1 MSGFISWV
9 DVKKSRQNVFED
21 EKSEVE
27 EQQVQQPVRGISWQG
42 IEHAHPQSLSRIL
55 RQREIGGSSGR
66 SFSPSTR
73 SIPAELKEH
82 VFDDIGPQRF
92 FQGTSGDVT
101 CMAWAPEGNRFAAG
115 SIAITDERS
124 MQYNKPCNLLL
135 GDTQESAVYELPE
148 HHIQRPINTD
158 IGNVNSLHSMRE
170 TQDER
175 LFMTVGNV
183 QFSPDGKTLYSAGM
197 DGKARAYSVDSSNAR
212 TFCQYELEHPAAVYL
227 LSVSNL
233 DVLATACHQAADG
246 CVRIY
251 NGDTQFASL
260 SPSRADNQ
268 TELPI
273 YPSTLK
279 WGTSWRH
286 SNLLLAGFSIDSF
299 DEERNLAGETCLWD
313 VQHEKRIEVNAVT
326 RNVFDVTWNPS
337 PSSGSTAFA
346 VASTPGVNKVNR
358 GTRTV
363 VQCFAPRQNRAAAV
377 LEFELRAFDINDV
390 TYCPHDNNLI
400 AAGATDGK
408 VYVWDQRYAKTGSG
422 PLHALAHDHSLN
434 VLDHDRERELADT
447 GIRFLSWGATSSRL
461 YSGSSDGV
469 VKVWNPYRSTS
480 EAHVKDIA
488 TFTSAVMSGAFSPD
502 YRELLV
508 GEDQGRI
515 NLLSVEHEKQSI
527 RSMDRFELRQAPTS
541 KDASIERSNG
551 RTVARNLLEAGVIEL
566 RPMGALSK
574 RQAVQGPNYKGPYLA
589 PSGKE
594 LQEAEVE
601 YQVALNLQNE
611 EHSKAAAFPTQNSD
625 VGQALLEA
633 DKRVQTAQE
642 KLLQLQSRL
651 DDSEVLRPRA
661 EANQR
666 KLKIVEEERTEL
678 EASLSNALEQCKL
691 DCNYLPTNM
700 DEDNEVTDS
709 GRSER
714 RIPAALWKL
723 PEMNT
728 NEMDANELID
738 AGLTHTCATCR
749 KPARKP
755 KSGLPSCESCAR
767 KRLGITATC
776 EICSSPMRPTLEAKT
791 PNLCERC
798 NFSCFR
804 CGKPAFLAPNA
815 TTISCYQCNL
825 SWTAGVLGYELAT
838 SRKVSK
844 PSDRMT
850 TLDME
855 TIRDEEMTG

>member
-1 MSGFISWV
+1 
-9 DVKKSRQNVFED
+9 
-21 EKSEVE
+21 
-27 EQQVQQPVRGISWQG
+27 
-42 IEHAHPQSLSRIL
+42 
-55 RQREIGGSSGR
+55 
-66 SFSPSTR
+66 
-73 SIPAELKEH
+73 
-82 VFDDIGPQRF
+82 
-92 FQGTSGDVT
+92 
-101 CMAWAPEGNRFAAG
+101 
-115 SIAITDERS
+115 
-124 MQYNKPCNLLL
+124 
-135 GDTQESAVYELPE
+135 
-148 HHIQRPINTD
+148 
-158 IGNVNSLHSMRE
+158 
-170 TQDER
+170 
-175 LFMTVGNV
+175 
-183 QFSPDGKTLYSAGM
+183 
-197 DGKARAYSVDSSNAR
+197 
-212 TFCQYELEHPAAVYL
+212 
-227 LSVSNL
+227 
-233 DVLATACHQAADG
+233 
-246 CVRIY
+246 
-251 NGDTQFASL
+251 
-260 SPSRADNQ
+260 
-268 TELPI
+268 
-273 YPSTLK
+273 
-279 WGTSWRH
+279 
-286 SNLLLAGFSIDSF
+286 
-299 DEERNLAGETCLWD
+299 
-313 VQHEKRIEVNAVT
+313 
-326 RNVFDVTWNPS
+326 
-337 PSSGSTAFA
+337 
-346 VASTPGVNKVNR
+346 
-358 GTRTV
+358 
-363 VQCFAPRQNRAAAV
+363 
-377 LEFELRAFDINDV
+377 
-390 TYCPHDNNLI
+390 
-400 AAGATDGK
+400 
-408 VYVWDQRYAKTGSG
+408 
-422 PLHALAHDHSLN
+422 
-434 VLDHDRERELADT
+434 
-447 GIRFLSWGATSSRL
+447 
-461 YSGSSDGV
+461 
-469 VKVWNPYRSTS
+469 
-480 EAHVKDIA
+480 
-488 TFTSAVMSGAFSPD
+488 MSGAFSPD

-601 YQVALNLQNE
+601 YQVALNMQNE

-666 KLKIVEEERTEL
+666 KLKIAEEERTEL

-738 AGLTHTCATCR
+738 AGLTHTCASCR

-844 PSDRMT
+844 PSNRMT